1 MNFLSSRRIVA
12 RPSGLDNCGGIHRR
26 GMGPSRLVC
35 YENGQAVCAAVPM
48 PAARRQKYGM
58 KMLVRQAANVL
69 ELLEYFARRKRPA
82 TLAEI
87 SDDLGWPR
95 SSTFN
100 LIGTIAEKGW
110 LYEPQARSG
119 YYPSPRWLA
128 LAQTVSD
135 AEPLP
140 EAARAMVGEI
150 AERTGETTAITF
162 AIFLHVVEST
172 QSVRY
177 FAQVG
182 DRVPVHASSVGRA
195 ILAQRSPEQRQ
206 AIYRKITFEPF
217 SGTTP
222 TSMESVE
229 AELRH
234 AAARGYHQSS
244 SEYIA
249 DLAGVALSLPLNS
262 RQLSVVVAGPT
273 SRCLERRPETAAIMQ
288 EVLQRFAAQ
297 LHRDEAL

>member
-1 MNFLSSRRIVA
+1 
-12 RPSGLDNCGGIHRR
+12 
-26 GMGPSRLVC
+26 
-35 YENGQAVCAAVPM
+35 
-48 PAARRQKYGM
+48 M

-140 EAARAMVGEI
+140 EAARAMVCEI
-150 AERTGETTAITF
+150 AERTGETTAIAALAGTF
-162 AIFLHVVEST
+162 AIFLHVAEST

-206 AIYRKITFEPF
+206 AIYRKITFERF
-217 SGTTP
+217 SETTP
-222 TSMESVE
+222 ASMEAVE
-229 AELRH
+229 AELRY